1 MGMSVGGKRGIV
13 SDMNVVPLIDILL
26 VLLVIFMII
35 RVDSLGLDALIPQ
48 QSTQPP
54 EEKFRDEEVVVIQV
68 LADGTLR
75 INQEPVSFD
84 KLGAR
89 IGEIFR
95 QRALRVAF
103 IRGDQPVEFGVVAQ
117 VIDVMHT
124 AGIASVGLL
133 TPELE
138 KPSDGF

>member
-35 RVDSLGLDALIPQ
+35 PRYSKGLDALIPQ

-54 EEKFRDEEVVVIQV
+54 DKRLTDEAVVIQV

-75 INQEPVSFD
+75 INQDPVSWD
-84 KLGAR
+84 KLGPR
-89 IGEIFR
+89 IDEIFK
-95 QRALRVAF
+95 QRATRVAF
-103 IRGDQPVEFGVVAQ
+103 IRGDEPVEFAVVAK

-124 AGIASVGLL
+124 SGIASVGLL
-133 TPELE
+133 TPDLE
-138 KPSDGF
+138 KGF

>member
-26 VLLVIFMII
+26 VLLVIFMMI
-35 RVDSLGLDALIPQ
+35 RGYSMGEEALVPQ
-48 QSTQPP
+48 PSTEKPSTPP
-54 EEKFRDEEVVVIQV
+54 PDDVVVIQV

-75 INQEPVSFD
+75 INQEPVTFAE
-84 KLGAR
+84 LGAR
-89 IGEIFR
+89 IEEVFK
-95 QRALRVAF
+95 QRASRIAF
-103 IRGDQPVEFGVVAQ
+103 IRGDRPVEFGVVAQ

-124 AGIASVGLL
+124 SGIASVGLL

-138 KPSDGF
+138 KGL

>member
-35 RVDSLGLDALIPQ
+35 RGYSVGQDALVP
-48 QSTQPP
+48 SVEKVLGPP
-54 EEKFRDEEVVVIQV
+54 PDVVVIQV

-84 KLGAR
+84 SLGSR
-89 IGEIFR
+89 IEEIFKL
-95 QRALRVAF
+95 RATRVAF
-103 IRGDQPVEFGVVAQ
+103 IRGDEPVEFGVVAQ
-117 VIDVMHT
+117 VIDAMHT
-124 AGIASVGLL
+124 AGITSVGLL

-138 KPSDGF
+138 KAF